1 MKSITYLIILS
12 VVWSIIS
19 GIIEKK
25 KAKAKKNAANV
36 GLESGLASVETFT
49 EDPVTVL
56 VESLRRKKRVQ
67 EQTKVVSPQERI
79 ADTSHSIKGI
89 KGIKSLHDE
98 GCPLPPQSQVE
109 RRSSA
114 ASQLGTMLQNRRNV
128 RTAIVLA
135 EILGKPVSKK

>member
-67 EQTKVVSPQERI
+67 KQTKVLSPQERI

-89 KGIKSLHDE
+89 KSLHDE
-98 GCPLPPQSQVE
+98 GCPLPSKSEVK
-109 RRSSA
+109 RRLSA

>member
-36 GLESGLASVETFT
+36 GLESGSASVETFT

-79 ADTSHSIKGI
+79 ADTSQRI

-114 ASQLGTMLQNRRNV
+114 ASQLGTMLQNRRNI

>member
-1 MKSITYLIILS
+1 MTSKIPLRIEIPKRVIKPTILA
-12 VVWSIIS
+12 
-19 GIIEKK
+19 IEMT
-25 KAKAKKNAANV
+25 
-36 GLESGLASVETFT
+36 GASVETFT

-79 ADTSHSIKGI
+79 AATSQRI

-98 GCPLPPQSQVE
+98 GCPLPPKSQVK

>member
-19 GIIEKK
+19 GILEKK
-25 KAKAKKNAANV
+25 KAKAKKNAAKV
-36 GLESGLASVETFT
+36 GLESGSVSVETFT

-67 EQTKVVSPQERI
+67 KQPEVVSPQKRSGDE
-79 ADTSHSIKGI
+79 SHRIKGL
-89 KGIKSLHDE
+89 KPLHVAD
-98 GCPLPPQSQVE
+98 CPVPQKAQAK
-109 RRSSA
+109 RRLSA
-114 ASQLGTMLQNRRNV
+114 ASQLGTMLQNRHNV

-135 EILGKPVSKK
+135 

>member
-49 EDPVTVL
+49 EDPVTV
-56 VESLRRKKRVQ
+56 
-67 EQTKVVSPQERI
+67 
-79 ADTSHSIKGI
+79 
-89 KGIKSLHDE
+89 
-98 GCPLPPQSQVE
+98 
-109 RRSSA
+109 
-114 ASQLGTMLQNRRNV
+114 
-128 RTAIVLA
+128 
-135 EILGKPVSKK
+135 

>member
-79 ADTSHSIKGI
+79 ADTSHSIKSI
-89 KGIKSLHDE
+89 NSLHDE
-98 GCPLPPQSQVE
+98 ACPLPPKSQVK

>member
-36 GLESGLASVETFT
+36 GLESGSASVETFT

-79 ADTSHSIKGI
+79 ADTSHSIKSI
-89 KGIKSLHDE
+89 NSLHDE
-98 GCPLPPQSQVE
+98 GCPLPPKSQVK